1 MAVKRLW
8 ALESILDL
16 LWDTGQVPSSGSL
29 SCFPILVVVRVESNH
44 VCQVSDIKAMLSKC
58 WLVNKRVNGEREL
71 SGVETVREKGEANCT
86 AQLAPEE
93 REAGRKLLPET
104 LPSCRTSLVARATK
118 MIPSSSFS
126 VSELSLSSSSSSDST
141 VKITAAG
148 WGQELSRDGQPSAC
162 LLVLHKPVPS
172 PPKQSPQLAQA
183 PASPLAASALA

>member
-1 MAVKRLW
+1 M
-8 ALESILDL
+8 
-16 LWDTGQVPSSGSL
+16 
-29 SCFPILVVVRVESNH
+29 LVVNKS
-44 VCQVSDIKAMLSKC
+44 
-58 WLVNKRVNGEREL
+58 VNEEREL
-71 SGVETVREKGEANCT
+71 SGVETVSEKGEANCP

-93 REAGRKLLPET
+93 REAGRKPLPET

-148 WGQELSRDGQPSAC
+148 EGQELSRDGQPSTC

-172 PPKQSPQLAQA
+172 PPKQSPQLAEA
-183 PASPLAASALA
+183 PASPLAASAPA